1 MVRPIGLVSVLAFIE
16 AQARTGV
23 SVRFTAPADPSHRS
37 YLFHEGMNVEDYVV
51 AAAVTAAGRLID
63 EDLAAKRTT
72 TPWQF
77 VDERWLRRHARRL
90 HRYLRRHR
98 QYIVTLHGEPVGYL
112 LHPAASDGEV
122 LNVPR
127 AAGKRHR

>member
-1 MVRPIGLVSVLAFIE
+1 MNPTNDATRHITIELSTRTANLLTASSV
-16 AQARTGV
+16 
-23 SVRFTAPADPSHRS
+23 
-37 YLFHEGMNVEDYVV
+37 HEGMNVEDYVV

-63 EDLAAKRTT
+63 EDLAAKRAT

-98 QYIVTLHGEPVGYL
+98 HRKYIVTLQGEPVGYL
-112 LHPAASDGEV
+112 LQPAASDGGV
-122 LNVPR
+122 LNVPHP
-127 AAGKRHR
+127 AGKRHR

>member
-1 MVRPIGLVSVLAFIE
+1 MNPTNDATRRIAIE
-16 AQARTGV
+16 LPTRTANLL
-23 SVRFTAPADPSHRS
+23 TASSA
-37 YLFHEGMNVEDYVV
+37 HEGMNVEDYVV
-51 AAAVTAAGRLID
+51 AAAVTTAGRLID
-63 EDLAAKRTT
+63 EALAAKRTT

-112 LHPAASDGEV
+112 LHPAASDGGV

-127 AAGKRHR
+127 PAGKRHR